1 MRPYSSGDNPNFIF
15 STKIQKVACILKK
28 IFFRIRE
35 RFEANW
41 KPITIFEELPL
52 KNITRSSFYRFLH
65 RYDLLRMGN
74 HQAQRDQRITPIIH
88 APGEAL
94 ILDWGKVKTVYDASL
109 RKNRTLWAF
118 VGVLGCSRLMSV
130 RLVWTNDVATT
141 IAVLESLLKELG
153 GVARRLTSDN
163 PNVLPLRRQT
173 TNRCSKSGPEN
184 AIRTT
189 GRS

>member
-1 MRPYSSGDNPNFIF
+1 
-15 STKIQKVACILKK
+15 
-28 IFFRIRE
+28 
-35 RFEANW
+35 
-41 KPITIFEELPL
+41 
-52 KNITRSSFYRFLH
+52 
-65 RYDLLRMGN
+65 MGN

-141 IAVLESLLKELG
+141 IAALEPMLKELG
-153 GVARRLTSDN
+153 GVPRRLISDN
-163 PNVLPLRRQT
+163 PKCFALEESNYEPLLNPALERFCSHYGTILECLPVYRQR
-173 TNRCSKSGPEN
+173 NRKKKGKLSAKSPP
-184 AIRTT
+184 
-189 GRS
+189 